1 LDWDNSFFL
10 APPIKMDPTV
20 MFELFG
26 ELLIFRQSKPK
37 ARKISELHGP
47 SMQGENFPLQSDGE
61 NNQLN
66 ILSVGQ
72 KRKKTLLQDVPTCT
86 NQVRRSTRCNKY
98 NGFKPKIISDA
109 KATKSKVKPRKTPSA
124 TVPVDV
130 EQEELDMT
138 EIAPYSVQVPPITPV
153 PVMQSI
159 GINLC
164 GIPPEDISAK
174 KLLASLQEEESEDS
188 A

>member
-1 LDWDNSFFL
+1 
-10 APPIKMDPTV
+10 M
-20 MFELFG
+20 
-26 ELLIFRQSKPK
+26 IFRQRKSK
-37 ARKISELHGP
+37 ARKISVFHGP
-47 SMQGENFPLQSDGE
+47 SKQRENFPLQSDVE
-61 NNQLN
+61 NNQLTN
-66 ILSVGQ
+66 LFVGQ
-72 KRKKTLLQDVPTCT
+72 KRKKTMLQDVPTCT

-98 NGFKPKIISDA
+98 NGFKPKIIFDA
-109 KATKSKVKPRKTPSA
+109 KATKSKVKPRKTPST
-124 TVPVDV
+124 TVSADL
-130 EQEELDMT
+130 EQEELAMT
-138 EIAPYSVQVPPITPV
+138 EIVPYSMQVPPITPV

>member
-1 LDWDNSFFL
+1 
-10 APPIKMDPTV
+10 MDPTV

-26 ELLIFRQSKPK
+26 ELMIFRQRKSK
-37 ARKISELHGP
+37 ARKISVLQGP
-47 SMQGENFPLQSDGE
+47 SEQRENSPLQNDVE
-61 NNQLN
+61 NNQLTN
-66 ILSVGQ
+66 LSVGQ
-72 KRKKTLLQDVPTCT
+72 KRKKTLNQDVPACT

-109 KATKSKVKPRKTPSA
+109 KATKSKVKPRKTPSV
-124 TVPVDV
+124 TVSADL
-130 EQEELDMT
+130 EQEELAMT
-138 EIAPYSVQVPPITPV
+138 EIVPCSVQVPPITPV